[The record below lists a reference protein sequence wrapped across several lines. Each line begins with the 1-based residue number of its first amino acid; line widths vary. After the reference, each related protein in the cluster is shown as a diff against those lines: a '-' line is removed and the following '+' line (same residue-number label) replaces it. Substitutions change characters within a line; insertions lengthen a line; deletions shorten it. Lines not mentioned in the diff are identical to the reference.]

1 MARRVLPFFVLLALL
16 AASCDGKTVYSVAR
30 TRACFVARSAA
41 IGGKLDFVATTATGG
56 AFKATLND
64 NSVKLVFGL
73 TEADAQ
79 AIVDA
84 YERFAYTNV
93 RANLADVLR
102 RYNNVVALWHKHP
115 QDMDLAILVGCLR

>member
-1 MARRVLPFFVLLALL
+1 
-16 AASCDGKTVYSVAR
+16 
-30 TRACFVARSAA
+30 VARSAA